1 MAISRR
7 KGLKADGLFN
17 WWKAESFW
25 FTSPGVSDGG
35 LRDFSRALISPYMWK
50 FYCFLV
56 EFLWLI
62 LILFKTSYNFIISA
76 FQLEMLKL
84 NYSKLVV
91 SKRSFELSFQM
102 TSYFVEIFQ
111 IDLFYYLIFLQVFK
125 SSMEYGPFKIHSNLG
140 IRNG

>member
-56 EFLWLI
+56 EFLHLI
-62 LILFKTSYNFIISA
+62 FILVKTSYTFVFSA
-76 FQLEMLKL
+76 WNAQ
-84 NYSKLVV
+84 V
-91 SKRSFELSFQM
+91 ELFSQ
-102 TSYFVEIFQ
+102 TWE
-111 IDLFYYLIFLQVFK
+111 
-125 SSMEYGPFKIHSNLG
+125 
-140 IRNG
+140 